1 MKKEKLMQKEI
12 LIIQTTRE
20 NANRG
25 KGFTLIEA
33 LVVVAI
39 IGLLGMALTPGIL
52 NSLETRR
59 LESEA
64 RSILTT
70 VEKAKFQAVK
80 TKLNH
85 RVRFYEQEGNWFY
98 IVEREET
105 PGSWSAAPGEIP
117 KQILPE
123 FVVTVNLPT
132 QLVEFSA
139 LGFVSNYDPQQNS
152 VILQSIKLLNK
163 RQPDLREIW
172 FYRGGS
178 IRYEKAASGG

>member
-1 MKKEKLMQKEI
+1 MKKGENIQRKQ
-12 LIIQTTRE
+12 LITPATKQTDSLS
-20 NANRG
+20 

-33 LVVVAI
+33 LVVIAI
-39 IGLLGMALTPGIL
+39 VGLLGMALTPGIL

-64 RSILTT
+64 RDILTT

-80 TKLNH
+80 TKLNY
-85 RVRFYEQEGNWFY
+85 RVRFYQQEENWIY
-98 IVEREET
+98 LVEREDP
-105 PGSWSAAPGEIP
+105 PGTWSAAPGEIP
-117 KQILPE
+117 KQVFPG

-132 QLVEFSA
+132 QQVEFSA
-139 LGFVSNYDPQQNS
+139 LGFISNYDPQQNS

-172 FYRGGS
+172 FYHGGS